1 MNQLFLTST
10 NNVCMSMGVCEKFL
24 EWQSMRFLLA
34 FTGWVQSQSAAIPTQ
49 LTPFC
54 WSAPEL
60 KFPNTVSKCTLGG
73 KSYLRIF
80 DGRRR
85 TPTVGTI
92 GVCLGRLSGGTMAD
106 DMVVLE
112 IPLLLSTYCAFPAP
126 NRHFAVLKDS
136 KR

>member
-60 KFPNTVSKCTLGG
+60 KSPNTVSKCTLGG

-80 DGRRR
+80 YGRRR
-85 TPTVGTI
+85 PPTVGTI
-92 GVCLGRLSGGTMAD
+92 GVCLGRLSGWTMAD
-106 DMVVLE
+106 DMVVL
-112 IPLLLSTYCAFPAP
+112 
-126 NRHFAVLKDS
+126 
-136 KR
+136 